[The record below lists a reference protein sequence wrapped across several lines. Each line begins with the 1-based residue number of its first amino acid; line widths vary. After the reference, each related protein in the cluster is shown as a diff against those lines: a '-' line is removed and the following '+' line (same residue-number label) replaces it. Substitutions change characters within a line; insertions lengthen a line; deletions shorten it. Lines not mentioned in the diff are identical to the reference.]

1 LSKVIYLLE
10 APLHTYF
17 TLRKALSALMIF
29 TDLAILTA
37 EGDNASV
44 VINTSDCSQKIGD
57 FV

>member
-1 LSKVIYLLE
+1 
-10 APLHTYF
+10 
-17 TLRKALSALMIF
+17 MIF